1 MRSASLRRFTLALWI
16 GGCTAP
22 SPDSNGAATPS
33 TKVEVEVDAAT
44 DNGAQPSPEPPP
56 PEPTPPPTPPPLPAA
71 CTAKQLHA
79 GDHPS
84 MLALDGSHVYFV
96 QGSTLY
102 RIGRTGGEPE
112 VVLEDVA
119 WEELVAR
126 DDAVYACRKAP
137 NMRVDVLRLG
147 KDGSPPQ
154 VIAQAGTC
162 KLAVLGDHVYFADRD
177 TNWKSWLARA
187 PISGGSGGAV
197 EQLVQVERPFRELVA
212 DASHVYFTT
221 ESEDVR
227 RFDPSTRTIE
237 LLADQRVDT
246 TGLGLT
252 DTHVAWLEHS
262 NLVRLPK
269 HGPRGE
275 PELVANFQNALDFA
289 SDGQNLYWASVSN
302 SSWQRLGAD
311 GKSLVTYAVPRGASS
326 IVVDGTQ
333 VWWTVFNTEGSIF
346 TLDTRGCGDAVLVP
360 TPPRRAI
367 VGPEQEDRLRLG
379 HGDEGRLTVQVRD
392 LSSDESDA
400 LWLLESSLESS
411 VVPAGSEGLPPRF
424 SVGDAYRVATT
435 GGVFD
440 AQLEGFE
447 IGSGGEG
454 MLFYLRLN
462 APGAGEGRALVVE
475 PNGPKLAKLRD
486 VSPDA
491 TAIATYLPAVRK
503 AFTDAGLAG
512 DRVLAEHLTV
522 VRGQFPAPHDALIS
536 VTVENS
542 NDEGMDYF
550 SALLLGNDAGAI
562 SESIFTPE
570 ERLDAFTI
578 DYLVDLEADG
588 VDEVG
593 FTSAYYEGSYELL
606 LEWDGADPQTSTLA
620 GDGA

>member
-1 MRSASLRRFTLALWI
+1 MSSGSLRWFTLALWV

-22 SPDSNGAATPS
+22 SPASNGAPTPS
-33 TKVEVEVDAAT
+33 TKVEAEVDAAT
-44 DNGAQPSPEPPP
+44 DSGAQPSPEPPP
-56 PEPTPPPTPPPLPAA
+56 PEPTPEPPPPPLPAA
-71 CTAKQLHA
+71 CTAKQLHT

-84 MLALDGSHVYFV
+84 MLALAGTHVYFV
-96 QGSTLY
+96 QGTTLY
-102 RIGRTGGEPE
+102 RIGRTGGQPE

-119 WEELVAR
+119 WEELVTR

-137 NMRVDVLRLG
+137 NLRVEVLRLG

-154 VIAQAGTC
+154 VIAQAGNC
-162 KLAVLGDHVYFADRD
+162 KLAVLGKHVYFPDRD

-187 PISGGSGGAV
+187 PISGGTV
-197 EQLVQVERPFRELVA
+197 EQLVQVERPFRELLA

-227 RFDPSTRTIE
+227 RFDPNTRTIE

-262 NLVRLPK
+262 NLVRVPK

-289 SDGQNLYWASVSN
+289 TDGPNLYWASVSN

-311 GKSLVTYAVPRGASS
+311 GKSLVTYAVARGSSS

-346 TLDTRGCGDAVLVP
+346 TLDTRGCGDDVLVP
-360 TPPRRAI
+360 TAPRRAI

-379 HGDEGRLTVQVRD
+379 HRDEGTFTVQVRD

-400 LWLLESSLESS
+400 LWLLGSSLDSS

-454 MLFYLRLN
+454 MLFYLRLRLN
-462 APGAGEGRALVVE
+462 APGVRHERALVVE
-475 PNGPKLAKLRD
+475 PDGPKLAKLRD
-486 VSPDA
+486 ASPDA

-503 AFTDAGLAG
+503 AFTEAGLPG
-512 DRVLAEHLTV
+512 DRILAEHLTV
-522 VRGQFPAPHDALIS
+522 VRGQFPAPHVALIS
-536 VTVENS
+536 VTLENN
-542 NDEGMDYF
+542 NDEGMGYF
-550 SALLLGNDAGAI
+550 SALLLGDDAGAI
-562 SESIFTPE
+562 SESIFAPE
-570 ERLDAFTI
+570 DRLDAFTI
-578 DYLVDLEADG
+578 DYLVDLEING

-593 FTSAYYEGSYELL
+593 FTSAYYEGAYELL
-606 LEWDGADPQTSTLA
+606 LEWDGADPQYSTLA